1 MRKFFWVSCSLFV
14 MTALGSIPA
23 QAQNSSPGSPSS
35 APSAAPSTA
44 PSSQPQVSPEELKKF
59 VGALKNILVI
69 AQDSETQMTQVIQ
82 KQGLTPSRFNEIYLA
97 KKNPSAKPANQI
109 TPKEEQSYQ
118 QVIPQLTKIQ
128 EDAQSKRDKA
138 IQAQGMQIPRFEQ
151 ILTIAQKSPEL
162 RQEIRKMIQSN

>member
-1 MRKFFWVSCSLFV
+1 MRKFFWVSCSLFIV
-14 MTALGSIPA
+14 TALGSVPA

-35 APSAAPSTA
+35 APSSAPSSTPSKAPSTA
-44 PSSQPQVSPEELKKF
+44 PSSQQQVSPEELKKF

-151 ILTIAQKSPEL
+151 ILTIAQKS
-162 RQEIRKMIQSN
+162 